1 MPPAPPLDSGPVS
14 RHGACFRRSDDVQLP
29 GRSILVPTAQCVTS
43 SINATGTWDN
53 PGRSWLFVPGNRDRM
68 IAKAASVGADVVM
81 FDLEDSVP
89 PEEKANALGKVSRYL
104 ATQPTSSTR
113 GDTKPAAFVRVNRSE
128 GEGLAAQLGPLVRG
142 GLVGVCIPKV
152 ESPIDVATVSDML
165 SEFEVRASL
174 PAGSVWVQP
183 IIETALGLLHAE
195 QIAGC
200 DTRVLALAFGAEDFA
215 LDMGI
220 DRLDAVAELDQ
231 ARWHVSVSA
240 RAAGVLA
247 VDCVYPRIDDERG
260 LIPGDHPGQTDGIS
274 GQTDN
279 SSAPDRGGAF
289 RICANAKGD
298 RERSTHR
305 RSLRSRSVGRERNY
319 RARRSYDRR
328 AGG

>member
-1 MPPAPPLDSGPVS
+1 MSSCLDDLFSYQ
-14 RHGACFRRSDDVQLP
+14 R
-29 GRSILVPTAQCVTS
+29 AQCVTS

-165 SEFEVRASL
+165 SEFEARASL

-260 LIPGDHPGQTDGIS
+260 LIQETTRAKQMGYQGKQIIHPRQIEAVHSAFAPTRKEIENARRIVEAFEAARLEGKGTTALDGRMI
-274 GQTDN
+274 DEPV
-279 SSAPDRGGAF
+279 A
-289 RICANAKGD
+289 
-298 RERSTHR
+298 E
-305 RSLRSRSVGRERNY
+305 
-319 RARRSYDRR
+319 RARRLLSEAERHSD
-328 AGG
+328 ATL

>member
-1 MPPAPPLDSGPVS
+1 MKKRPS
-14 RHGACFRRSDDVQLP
+14 
-29 GRSILVPTAQCVTS
+29 
-43 SINATGTWDN
+43 ATGPWDN

-89 PEEKANALGKVSRYL
+89 PEEKANALGKVSRHL

-128 GEGLAAQLGPLVRG
+128 GEGLAAQLGPVVRG
-142 GLVGVCIPKV
+142 GLVGICIPKV
-152 ESPIDVATVSDML
+152 ESPGDVATVSDML
-165 SEFEVRASL
+165 SEFEARASL

-247 VDCVYPRIDDERG
+247 VDCVYPRIDDEDG
-260 LIPGDHPGQTDGIS
+260 LIQETTRAKQMGYQGKLIIHPRQIEAVHSAFAPTRREIEDAQHTVEAYEAARLEGKGVTALDGRMI
-274 GQTDN
+274 DE
-279 SSAPDRGGAF
+279 PVV
-289 RICANAKGD
+289 
-298 RERSTHR
+298 E
-305 RSLRSRSVGRERNY
+305 
-319 RARRSYDRR
+319 RARRLLAEAERHSD
-328 AGG
+328 ATL

>member
-1 MPPAPPLDSGPVS
+1 MSSCLDDLFSYQ
-14 RHGACFRRSDDVQLP
+14 R
-29 GRSILVPTAQCVTS
+29 AQCVTS

-128 GEGLAAQLGPLVRG
+128 GEGLAAQLGPLVRV

-200 DTRVLALAFGAEDFA
+200 DTRV
-215 LDMGI
+215 
-220 DRLDAVAELDQ
+220 
-231 ARWHVSVSA
+231 WHSPS
-240 RAAGVLA
+240 G
-247 VDCVYPRIDDERG
+247 PRILRSIWG
-260 LIPGDHPGQTDGIS
+260 STGWTRLLNWTR
-274 GQTDN
+274 
-279 SSAPDRGGAF
+279 RGGMF
-289 RICANAKGD
+289 
-298 RERSTHR
+298 
-305 RSLRSRSVGRERNY
+305 RSRREQPGSWRLTACTRGSTTSGVSSRRPPGPNRWDI
-319 RARRSYDRR
+319 RANR
-328 AGG
+328 